1 MGESASSLFDTAA
14 YSGQQAAHYVGVPY
28 QTLRTWISGDGLI
41 SPPEPNRLSFNN
53 LAEAHVLRAMR
64 KVHGLSMQGIRGA
77 LAELA
82 GRRQTIHPLL
92 EQEFE
97 TDGVSLCIRE
107 EGAVINLNQRS
118 QQEFRDF
125 VSLYL
130 HRIERDGA
138 GKATGL
144 YPFLIRDDA
153 EEPRSIS
160 ISPVVS
166 FGRPVLAGTG
176 ISTAV
181 IVGRF
186 TARDSVIDLAEE
198 YGVGQSILEE
208 AIRWELLKGK
218 AA

>member
-1 MGESASSLFDTAA
+1 MPFGVLDAFNTPV
-14 YSGQQAAHYVGVPY
+14 YSGQQAAHYAGVPY
-28 QTLRTWISGDGLI
+28 QTLRGWIGEEGLI
-41 SPPEPNRLSFNN
+41 RTPAPNQLSFNN
-53 LAEAHVLRAMR
+53 LAEAHVLKAMR
-64 KVHGLSMQGIRGA
+64 KIHHVPMQAIRKA
-77 LAELA
+77 LKELELHRNLA
-82 GRRQTIHPLL
+82 HPLL

-107 EGAVINLNQRS
+107 GERIVNLNQRS

-130 HRIERDGA
+130 HRIERD
-138 GKATGL
+138 ATGRATKL
-144 YPFLIRDDA
+144 YPFLVNDH
-153 EEPRSIS
+153 ESEPRSIS
-160 ISPVVS
+160 ISPIVS

-176 ISTAV
+176 VSTAV

-186 TARDSVIDLAEE
+186 TSRDSVPELAAE
-198 YGVGQSILEE
+198 YRVPLNILED

>member
-1 MGESASSLFDTAA
+1 MAEFTQSVFNTPA

-28 QTLRTWISGDGLI
+28 ATMRTWIGGDGLI

-53 LAEAHVLRAMR
+53 VAEAHILRAMR
-64 KVHGLSMQGIRGA
+64 KVHGLSMQGIRKA
-77 LAELA
+77 LAELSL
-82 GRRQTIHPLL
+82 RRQSAHPLL
-92 EQEFE
+92 DQEFE

-107 EGAVINLNQRS
+107 EDRVINLNQRS

-130 HRIERDGA
+130 QRIERDASGR
-138 GKATGL
+138 ATGL
-144 YPFLIRDDA
+144 YPFVIHDNA
-153 EEPRSIS
+153 EEPRNIS
-160 ISPVVS
+160 ISPIVS

-186 TARDSVIDLAEE
+186 TARDSVPELAEE
-198 YGVGQSILEE
+198 YGIEQRVLEE